1 MTELRLPT
9 HLEDISS
16 TRIRENIDLNRDI
29 SNLIDAVA
37 QNYIYDNSLYLREP
51 QYKSIVM
58 TKGIKIEK
66 VAFGEDLIRE
76 LTGTLLN
83 GRKGVAEV
91 VAYLKRKGTVG
102 IVIRDGEK
110 QNKIVGMSA
119 FSKVETAD
127 LYQEFMSQAVAAYL
141 RPAPQ
146 EVVIGALYFD
156 SDTNIRDPLQLLLS
170 ETLFGEVEDFTYA
183 IYHPRGT
190 RRFPTGWQRL

>member
-1 MTELRLPT
+1 MLPDEIQINLSNKKDLALLKSLFPGKDIHVVVGSDIIANASAYKKPPESGSIHHFNHIVFLRSSAAEGTAEFDRDYSVILGQVTELRLPT

-83 GRKGVAEV
+83 GRKGVAE
-91 VAYLKRKGTVG
+91 
-102 IVIRDGEK
+102 
-110 QNKIVGMSA
+110 
-119 FSKVETAD
+119 
-127 LYQEFMSQAVAAYL
+127 
-141 RPAPQ
+141 
-146 EVVIGALYFD
+146 
-156 SDTNIRDPLQLLLS
+156 LS
-170 ETLFGEVEDFTYA
+170 L
-183 IYHPRGT
+183 I
-190 RRFPTGWQRL
+190 